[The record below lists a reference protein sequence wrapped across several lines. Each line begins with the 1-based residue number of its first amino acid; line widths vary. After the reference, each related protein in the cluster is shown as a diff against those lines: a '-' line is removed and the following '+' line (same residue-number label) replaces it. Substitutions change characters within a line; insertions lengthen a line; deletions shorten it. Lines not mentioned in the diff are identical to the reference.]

1 LVARRPQT
9 APVCSPSTRCRRG
22 DYDVRIS
29 AKGFNPATTQLKL
42 EVGQQ
47 QELKIQLQLKAEQV
61 NANINSTDAGALV
74 NTPSSLVDDVISS
87 EQIDTLPLNGRN
99 FLELSLLVP
108 GNTPAPNFDPTKT
121 DTVVIFD

>member
-1 LVARRPQT
+1 M
-9 APVCSPSTRCRRG
+9 
-22 DYDVRIS
+22 
-29 AKGFNPATTQLKL
+29 
-42 EVGQQ
+42 
-47 QELKIQLQLKAEQV
+47 QLKAEQV
-61 NANINSTDAGALV
+61 NVNINSTDAGALV

>member
-1 LVARRPQT
+1 
-9 APVCSPSTRCRRG
+9 
-22 DYDVRIS
+22 
-29 AKGFNPATTQLKL
+29 
-42 EVGQQ
+42 
-47 QELKIQLQLKAEQV
+47 LQLKAEQV
-61 NANINSTDAGALV
+61 NVNINSTDAGALV